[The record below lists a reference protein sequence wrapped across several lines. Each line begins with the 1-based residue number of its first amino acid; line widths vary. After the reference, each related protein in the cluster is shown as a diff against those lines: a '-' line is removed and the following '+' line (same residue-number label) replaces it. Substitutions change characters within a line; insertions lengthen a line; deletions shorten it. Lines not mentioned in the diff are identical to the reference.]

1 MKFPSRRTLAISA
14 VIAAALGGLAWV
26 IASQGPLA
34 PIKVTVAQAK
44 ETTLALSVFGI
55 GNVEARRSYNIG
67 PSATGRV
74 TKVLVDQGDKVTV
87 GQLLAEMDPIDQ
99 EERMQASQAAADR
112 AAHNV
117 KSAEASVAEA
127 VSRAQIAKVSADRYA
142 ELRNKNFISQE
153 AADAK
158 RHEANAAQ
166 AARAGAESA
175 LAAAR
180 DELRRA
186 VADRTGTGKVRAQ
199 LRLHSPIDGVV
210 VSRLAEPGSTLV
222 AGETLL
228 QVVDPASLWVR
239 ARFDQGRS
247 GGLAV
252 GLPAEVV
259 LRSLSGQIL
268 HGKVERVDLVGD
280 AVAEE
285 RIANIGFVTIPSGLT
300 IGELAEVNIRRP
312 LVEKTLAI
320 PAAAVKR
327 VGKEAG
333 VWLLQDGSIT
343 FRPITIGAVT
353 LEGLVQV
360 ASGLKA
366 GESVIVHSSQ
376 PLSQNMRVKVVDALV
391 RSTP

>member
-360 ASGLKA
+360 AAGLKV
-366 GESVIVHSSQ
+366 GEAVIVHSSQ